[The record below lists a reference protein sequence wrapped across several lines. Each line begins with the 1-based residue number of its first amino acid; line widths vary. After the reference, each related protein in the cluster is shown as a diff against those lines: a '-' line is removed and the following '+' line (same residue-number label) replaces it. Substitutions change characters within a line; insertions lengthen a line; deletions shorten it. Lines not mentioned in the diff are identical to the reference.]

1 MGGDI
6 REIKLGSEREL
17 YNKYINH
24 YVVVCVFSSHSLV
37 VKREKQETST
47 TVRLY

>member
-17 YNKYINH
+17 YNKYIINR
-24 YVVVCVFSSHSLV
+24 YVV
-37 VKREKQETST
+37 VKREKEETSI
-47 TVRLY
+47 VRLY

>member
-6 REIKLGSEREL
+6 GEIKLGSEREL
-17 YNKYINH
+17 LYKYINH
-24 YVVVCVFSSHSLV
+24 YVVV
-37 VKREKQETST
+37 KREKEETS

>member
-6 REIKLGSEREL
+6 GKIKLGSEREL
-17 YNKYINH
+17 YKYINH
-24 YVVVCVFSSHSLV
+24 YAVLI
-37 VKREKQETST
+37 VKREKEETS